1 MPGEQTPFAI
11 RRATREDLPALGQLG
26 AMLVRTHY
34 EFDRDRF
41 MAPRPHTDRGY
52 ASFLGS
58 QLEDEEAVLFVAERG
73 GEIIGY
79 VYAGLEPANWKELRE
94 AAGFVHDVL
103 VTESGRRLGVAS
115 ALMRHAIDWLRGQG
129 APRVMLWTAAP
140 NEAAQRL
147 FESLGFRR
155 TMIEMTLEL

>member
-1 MPGEQTPFAI
+1 MAGEQTPFAI
-11 RRATREDLPALGQLG
+11 RRATREDLPVLGQLG

-58 QLEDEEAVLFVAERG
+58 QLEDQKAVLFVAERG

-94 AAGFVHDVL
+94 PAGFVHDVL
-103 VTESGRRLGVAS
+103 VTESGRRLGAAS
-115 ALMRHAIDWLRGQG
+115 ALMRHALDWLRGEG

-147 FESLGFRR
+147 FERLGFRR